1 MNASGGSG
9 MDEGDYGADGGAGIL
24 EARYRRIM
32 ALLPSAYR
40 ERRGEEMIST
50 LLDGAT
56 EGRRW
61 PRVGEAASLV
71 ALAMR
76 LLVGAPGGTRRAVA
90 AGQVLQRTALA
101 GLLALGLW
109 NATAGVANTVAVFS
123 KVGHYY
129 YRDLISS
136 TWTWPFTM
144 NLVQPLVYFGAF
156 AALVRGRRRL
166 GRILGVAQVGMVAA
180 EVLQDA
186 NWVTSDRVAL
196 LTVAAVI
203 ALAAGLGFHRAVAPL
218 LTPGRWLAVAAG
230 LTGVVVIVAATL
242 TAVAYNDTSVPDAL
256 AITAQLV
263 AGPLVPALAA
273 IFGVLRARRSPIW
286 PAALFILGVPGLLIV
301 PRAVII
307 YVQGKY
313 ENLFVGDLFVGS
325 LWPGLPVYMLVTE
338 IVLAAALGWSLYR
351 SRRRST
357 SVPA

>member
-1 MNASGGSG
+1 GRGRTATPLLPHHRAGRGRARAGRGTDRVARGDRYATAARARSATSRQARPSGRSGMNASGGSG

-144 NLVQPLVYFGAF
+144 NLVQPLAYFGAF

-180 EVLQDA
+180 EVLQD
-186 NWVTSDRVAL
+186 
-196 LTVAAVI
+196 
-203 ALAAGLGFHRAVAPL
+203 
-218 LTPGRWLAVAAG
+218 
-230 LTGVVVIVAATL
+230 
-242 TAVAYNDTSVPDAL
+242 
-256 AITAQLV
+256 
-263 AGPLVPALAA
+263 
-273 IFGVLRARRSPIW
+273 
-286 PAALFILGVPGLLIV
+286 
-301 PRAVII
+301 
-307 YVQGKY
+307 
-313 ENLFVGDLFVGS
+313 
-325 LWPGLPVYMLVTE
+325 
-338 IVLAAALGWSLYR
+338 
-351 SRRRST
+351 
-357 SVPA
+357 